1 MTTRALLIR
10 PMISSDAEAL
20 AETFETWHKPVSQFE
35 GYYLDHL
42 LGKRLVLVAWLDE
55 MAIGYTTLMWES
67 HYSHFWRRRIPEIVD
82 LNIWPTY
89 QQRGYGTALIA
100 RCEAEA
106 KQRGY
111 PIMGISV
118 EQSDDY
124 AKAERLYR
132 ALGYEPDGFG
142 ITPEDNE
149 LHLTKL
155 LT

>member
-1 MTTRALLIR
+1 MTSALLIR
-10 PMISSDAEAL
+10 PMITSDAEAL
-20 AETFETWHKPVSQFE
+20 AETFETWYKPVSQFE
-35 GYYLDHL
+35 NYHLEHL

-55 MAIGYTTLMWES
+55 SAIGYTTLMWES
-67 HYSHFWRRRIPEIVD
+67 HYSQFWRRRIPEIVD

-89 QQRGYGTALIA
+89 QRRGYGTALIA
-100 RCEAEA
+100 RCESEA

-111 PIMGISV
+111 STMGISV
-118 EQSDDY
+118 VQSDEY

-142 ITPEDNE
+142 ITSEDNE
-149 LHLTKL
+149 LHLIKP